1 MKGLLTDLYTK
12 SIKMLNWKLICT
24 SIHSGWNEIYLEFI
38 TITKVT
44 ALFQTI
50 YVHMGDEDE
59 GMIS

>member
-1 MKGLLTDLYTK
+1 MESLLTDLYTK
-12 SIKMLNWKLICT
+12 GILMLSWKLICI

-38 TITKVT
+38 TITRVT
-44 ALFQTI
+44 ALFQMI

>member
-1 MKGLLTDLYTK
+1 MSKHEPQQKILKRSVTYA
-12 SIKMLNWKLICT
+12 
-24 SIHSGWNEIYLEFI
+24 HQ
-38 TITKVT
+38 VT